1 MLIWLANQD
10 IPVPTDPNLWLLLL
24 EYGGMGFAAL
34 LVLVITAL
42 IWKLGPT
49 ALKAWTEMNI
59 CAAKQ
64 ATVLERTTAA
74 VEEHRS
80 QSAQQHA
87 ATMEAMGT
95 QTQVIVNLRESTKDL
110 SNEIKRRNGH

>member
-1 MLIWLANQD
+1 MLGWFAVQN
-10 IPVPTDPNLWLLLL
+10 IPIPDPTSLLD
-24 EYGGMGFAAL
+24 YGPLG
-34 LVLVITAL
+34 VLVIFVLIIAAL

-49 ALKAWTEMNI
+49 ALKAWTEMNT

-95 QTQVIVNLRESTKDL
+95 QTHVLKQLHECTKDL
-110 SNEIKRRNGH
+110 SDEIKRRNGH